1 MKMLSWHTT
10 KLIKSSTA
18 QESVYTM
25 LWVFLKQKENDD
37 PCQRNE
43 QEEMEQLSVVDA
55 MKENCV
61 TFCVF

>member
-1 MKMLSWHTT
+1 
-10 KLIKSSTA
+10 
-18 QESVYTM
+18 M

-43 QEEMEQLSVVDA
+43 QEEMEQLSVVDG
-55 MKENCV
+55 MKNCV